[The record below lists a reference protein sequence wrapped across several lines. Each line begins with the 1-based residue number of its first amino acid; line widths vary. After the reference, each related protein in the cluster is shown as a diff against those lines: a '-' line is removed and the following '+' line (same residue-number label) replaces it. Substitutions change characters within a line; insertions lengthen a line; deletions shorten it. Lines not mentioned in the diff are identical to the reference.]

1 MTWLLPTLLHN
12 PHSLP
17 PSQTHW
23 PGLAPASW
31 LLHIPFYAQNTYLAL
46 DGAAFSSRRDRIES
60 KPHLRCYPSGW
71 SSLSGLPTLLITF
84 ILLLIIFI
92 FLIFLPSMHYTWNDL
107 FCLFCCC
114 CSIAKSCPTLW
125 DPMDCSTP
133 GFPVFHYLSELAQTH
148 VHWVSDAI

>member
-46 DGAAFSSRRDRIES
+46 DRAAFSSRRNRIES
-60 KPHLRCYPSGW
+60 KPQLRCYPSGW
-71 SSLSGLPTLLITF
+71 SSLSELPTLLITF
-84 ILLLIIFI
+84 FILLI
-92 FLIFLPSMHYTWNDL
+92 L
-107 FCLFCCC
+107 F
-114 CSIAKSCPTLW
+114 
-125 DPMDCSTP
+125 
-133 GFPVFHYLSELAQTH
+133 YLSEILSQHALYLK
-148 VHWVSDAI
+148 